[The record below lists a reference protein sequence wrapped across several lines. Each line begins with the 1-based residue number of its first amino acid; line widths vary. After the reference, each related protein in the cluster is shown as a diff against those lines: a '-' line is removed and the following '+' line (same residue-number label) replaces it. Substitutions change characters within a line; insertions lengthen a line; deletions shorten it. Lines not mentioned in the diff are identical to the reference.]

1 MALLSRSATWS
12 LIPSISGLGDLVGD
26 LLGDLDLDD
35 LLGLDLDRDRLGL
48 DLDLLLDLGL
58 PVLDL
63 VLALESG
70 DPDFDLVLALS
81 PPEADLERLLP
92 LIVGVAEGARELTSA
107 VRGAGALAT
116 AAGLD
121 TDILRQVNILIL
133 NS

>member
-1 MALLSRSATWS
+1 MSRLVALLSRSATWS

-48 DLDLLLDLGL
+48 DLLLDLGL

-92 LIVGVAEGARELTSA
+92 LIVGDVEGPGARELTSA
-107 VRGAGALAT
+107 VGGAGALV
-116 AAGLD
+116 
-121 TDILRQVNILIL
+121 TDILRQVKTLIL

>member
-1 MALLSRSATWS
+1 MALLSRSATWRR
-12 LIPSISGLGDLVGD
+12 IPSISGEGDLVGD
-26 LLGDLDLDD
+26 LLGDLDD
-35 LLGLDLDRDRLGL
+35 LLGLDMDRDRLGL

-92 LIVGVAEGARELTSA
+92 LIVGDVEGPGARELTSA
-107 VRGAGALAT
+107 VGGPGALA
-116 AAGLD
+116 
-121 TDILRQVNILIL
+121 TDILRQVKTLIL

>member
-26 LLGDLDLDD
+26 LLGDLDD

>member
-1 MALLSRSATWS
+1 VALLSRSATWS
-12 LIPSISGLGDLVGD
+12 RIPSISGEGDLVGD
-26 LLGDLDLDD
+26 LLGVLDLDD

-92 LIVGVAEGARELTSA
+92 LIVGDVEGPGARELTSA
-107 VRGAGALAT
+107 VGGPGALA
-116 AAGLD
+116 
-121 TDILRQVNILIL
+121 TDILRQVKTLIL